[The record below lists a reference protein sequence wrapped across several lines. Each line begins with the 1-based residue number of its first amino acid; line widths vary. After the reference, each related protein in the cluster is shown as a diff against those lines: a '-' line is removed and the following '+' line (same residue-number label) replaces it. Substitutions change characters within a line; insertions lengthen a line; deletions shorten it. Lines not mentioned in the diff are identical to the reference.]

1 VRALASWI
9 ALLVALTVSAC
20 GGGNDDPSPTTT
32 KADTSPVR
40 IGTKNFVESEILGE
54 LYKQAL
60 EAKGLRVELQSG
72 VGSTEVTNAALRDG
86 SLDLYPEYI
95 GVLLAEVDKIRE
107 RPTDPRAA
115 YELAKQEEE
124 KRGFTLLAQAR
135 MSNENALA
143 VTRAFG
149 RRRSVSS
156 IADLKNLKPAP
167 RLGAAPEFRNRFEGA
182 LGLQDRYGLN
192 KLRLRDVDTNK
203 GLQYPQLNS
212 GKIDVALV
220 YTTDRQLAGGR
231 YTLLADPEVVFAKQ
245 HVAPLISQKAL
256 KAHGPVLAKTLNAV
270 SALLTTP
277 VMQKLNAQAGELE
290 PHAVADEFLRTNGLK
305 GPSVS

>member
-1 VRALASWI
+1 VRALASSI
-9 ALLVALTVSAC
+9 ALLVALTLCAC
-20 GGGNDDPSPTTT
+20 GGEDSSPPTT
-32 KADTSPVR
+32 KADSTPVR

-95 GVLLAEVDKIRE
+95 GVLLAEVDKILQ
-107 RPTDPRAA
+107 RPADPRAA
-115 YELAKQEEE
+115 YERAKTEEE

-143 VTRAFG
+143 VTRKFA
-149 RRRSVSS
+149 RSSGVRS
-156 IADLKNLKPAP
+156 IADLKSLRPAP

-182 LGLQDRYGLN
+182 VGLRRRYGLN

-231 YTLLADPEVVFAKQ
+231 YTLLTDPEAVFAKQ

-256 KAHGPVLAKTLNAV
+256 KLHGPVLASTLNAV

-277 VMQKLNAQAGELE
+277 VMQKLNAEAGKRE
-290 PHAVADEFLRTNGLK
+290 PRDVADAFLRANGLK
-305 GPSVS
+305 GAPVG